1 MTGGQTLIKHYKGKL
16 GAMAPKESRTNRGEH
31 AAGRE
36 TPTFE
41 QQEEEEFGRAYRH
54 RNAVDIL
61 MLGWDTRRTALPELA
76 AFAYPTTKTTAS
88 SVQVILRAILS
99 DRCTCNRSVHTA
111 VKADHAAGDPGKAG
125 ACVYTLRLTQAVPQQ
140 L

>member
-61 MLGWDTRRTALPELA
+61 MLGLDTRRTALPELA

-88 SVQVILRAILS
+88 SVQVILRAIPVRSLYLQS
-99 DRCTCNRSVHTA
+99 KCSHRCE
-111 VKADHAAGDPGKAG
+111 G
-125 ACVYTLRLTQAVPQQ
+125 
-140 L
+140 